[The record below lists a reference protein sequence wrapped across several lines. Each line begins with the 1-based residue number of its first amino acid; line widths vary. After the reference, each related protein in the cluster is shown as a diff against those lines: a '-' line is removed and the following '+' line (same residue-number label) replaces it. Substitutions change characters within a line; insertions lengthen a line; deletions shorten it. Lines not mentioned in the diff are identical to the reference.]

1 MKVWFCLGTRLVI
14 STCEPWATAD
24 TLYNLNVT
32 PSLVGPIYSV
42 CTFLSVYSTDCARN
56 TSYVQIIRSRDMK
69 LDGQEPRIDI
79 VMLLH
84 LCMVLACPQCRRVPP
99 IAQGGGRGCV
109 QAGEKR
115 LL

>member
-1 MKVWFCLGTRLVI
+1 
-14 STCEPWATAD
+14 
-24 TLYNLNVT
+24 
-32 PSLVGPIYSV
+32 
-42 CTFLSVYSTDCARN
+42 
-56 TSYVQIIRSRDMK
+56 MK

-99 IAQGGGRGCV
+99 IAQGCGRGGV